1 MWRDTVLVAGKDL
14 RIELRSR
21 VVLHQVVP
29 VAVLVLV
36 LFAFA
41 LGPDR
46 APMAQAAPGLFW
58 VAVLFAS
65 VLAVQ
70 RSFALEASDGA
81 RDGLRLSGLD
91 PAGVFLGKTAAV
103 AVQLVVLE
111 VVLTAGVVVL
121 YGSHVRS
128 YGSVVVAGLA
138 GTAGLAAAG
147 TLYGALAAGLRVRET
162 LLPFLFLPV
171 AAPVLL
177 AGTRAWQVALGTS
190 ASAGNVGDAGDP
202 WIRLLLVFAAVY
214 LALGVVIFGPL
225 QEAS

>member
-1 MWRDTVLVAGKDL
+1 MWRDTLLVAGKDL

-21 VVLHQVVP
+21 VVVHQVLP
-29 VAVLVLV
+29 VAALMLV

-41 LGPDR
+41 LGP
-46 APMAQAAPGLFW
+46 ATSPLLAAAPGLFW
-58 VAVLFAS
+58 VAVLFAG

-70 RSFALEASDGA
+70 RSFAVESADGA

-103 AVQLVVLE
+103 ALQLAVLE
-111 VVLTAGVVVL
+111 VVLTLGVVFF

-128 YGSVVVAGLA
+128 PGTVVAACAA

-162 LLPFLFLPV
+162 LLPLLFLPI

-177 AGTRAWQVALGTS
+177 GGTRVWQVALGT
-190 ASAGNVGDAGDP
+190 APATAGDP

-214 LALGVVIFGPL
+214 LAVGVVLFGPL
-225 QEAS
+225 QEAA

>member
-1 MWRDTVLVAGKDL
+1 MWRDSVLVAGKDL

-46 APMAQAAPGLFW
+46 APMAHAAPGLFW
-58 VAVLFAS
+58 MAVLFAS

-70 RSFALEASDGA
+70 RSFALEAPEGA

-103 AVQLVVLE
+103 ALEMVLLE
-111 VVLTAGVVVL
+111 VVLTAGIVVL
-121 YGSHVRS
+121 YGSHIRS
-128 YGSVVVAGLA
+128 YGSIVVAGLA

-177 AGTRAWQVALGTS
+177 AGTRAWQAALGI
-190 ASAGNVGDAGDP
+190 GVGSAGDP
-202 WIRLLLVFAAVY
+202 WVRLLLVFAAVY

>member
-21 VVLHQVVP
+21 VVVHQVLP
-29 VAVLVLV
+29 VAALMLV

-41 LGPDR
+41 LGP
-46 APMAQAAPGLFW
+46 ATSPMVSAAPGLFW
-58 VAVLFAS
+58 VAVLFAG

-70 RSFALEASDGA
+70 RSFALESADGA

-103 AVQLVVLE
+103 ALQLAVLE
-111 VVLTAGVVVL
+111 LVLTLGVVFL

-128 YGSVVVAGLA
+128 FGTVVTACAA

-162 LLPFLFLPV
+162 LLPLLFLPI

-177 AGTRAWQVALGTS
+177 AGTRLWQVALGT
-190 ASAGNVGDAGDP
+190 APATAGAP
-202 WIRLLLVFAAVY
+202 WSRLLLVFAAVY
-214 LALGVVIFGPL
+214 LAVGVVLFGPL
-225 QEAS
+225 QEAA

>member
-21 VVLHQVVP
+21 VVMHQVVP
-29 VAVLVLV
+29 VGVLVLV

-46 APMAQAAPGLFW
+46 APMAKAAPGLFW

-70 RSFALEASDGA
+70 RSFAVEASDGA

-91 PAGVFLGKTAAV
+91 PAGVFLGKSAAV

-121 YGSHVRS
+121 YGSHIRS
-128 YGSVVVAGLA
+128 YGSIIVAGLA

-177 AGTRAWQVALGTS
+177 AGTRAWQVALGT
-190 ASAGNVGDAGDP
+190 AGNVGNVGSAGDP
-202 WIRLLLVFAAVY
+202 WVRLLLVFAAVY